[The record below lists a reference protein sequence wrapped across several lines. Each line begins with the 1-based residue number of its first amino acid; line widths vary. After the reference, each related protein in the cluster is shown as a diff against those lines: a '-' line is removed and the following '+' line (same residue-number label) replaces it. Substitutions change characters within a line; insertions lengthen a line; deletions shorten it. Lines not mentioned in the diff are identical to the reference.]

1 MNRFESLLPRTI
13 LIIAGVAVGLLA
25 RQVLGPPDEDDR
37 LQLTIDRPIGESVEL
52 GPEQAG
58 YVPVDLPIA
67 KLPAAELPAVEL
79 PAVDLPVEK
88 QEP

>member
-1 MNRFESLLPRTI
+1 MNRLKALLPRI
-13 LIIAGVAVGLLA
+13 VLIVAGVAVGLLA
-25 RQVLGPPDEDDR
+25 RQVLGPPDEDGR
-37 LQLTIDRPIGESVEL
+37 PQLTIDRPISKEVEL

-67 KLPAAELPAVEL
+67 KLPAAELPAV
-79 PAVDLPVEK
+79 DLPVEK

>member
-1 MNRFESLLPRTI
+1 MNRFASLMPRI
-13 LIIAGVAVGLLA
+13 FLIIAGVAVGLLA

-37 LQLTIDRPIGESVEL
+37 PQLTIDRPIGKGVEL

-67 KLPAAELPAVEL
+67 KLPA
-79 PAVDLPVEK
+79 VDLPVEN